1 MAWQTDEAIEELFSK
16 RTIEEEC
23 KKFSSN
29 KNKKKRTSKKSITS
43 SSSSD
48 EARLRSEGRM
58 DYESY
63 MI

>member
-16 RTIEEEC
+16 ETVEEERE
-23 KKFSSN
+23 KILSN
-29 KNKKKRTSKKSITS
+29 KKAIKKNITS
-43 SSSSD
+43 SSSSN
-48 EARLRSEGRM
+48 EARLRSVGRR

>member
-16 RTIEEEC
+16 GIVEEEC
-23 KKFSSN
+23 EKFLSN
-29 KNKKKRTSKKSITS
+29 KKTSKKSITS
-43 SSSSD
+43 SSSSN
-48 EARLRSEGRM
+48 EARLRSEGRR

>member
-1 MAWQTDEAIEELFSK
+1 MGWMTDEALEELFSERSVK
-16 RTIEEEC
+16 EEV
-23 KKFSSN
+23 KNSSN
-29 KNKKKRTSKKSITS
+29 KNKKEKTCKKNTTS
-43 SSSSD
+43 SSSSN